1 MLLRDWMRVEGVSD
15 AIMAE
20 RIGGI
25 SAEMVRKL
33 RFRASGTSLRV
44 AGRIDNITGGKVRS
58 ADLVSLRSASRRTAT
73 ASAEARP

>member
-15 AIMAE
+15 AAMAE
-20 RIGGI
+20 RIGDI

-44 AGRIDNITGGKVRS
+44 AGRIDLITGGQVRA
-58 ADLVSLRSASRRTAT
+58 ADLVPSKSPSRRTAP
-73 ASAEARP
+73 AVAEACP

>member
-1 MLLRDWMRVEGVSD
+1 MRVEGVSD
-15 AIMAE
+15 ALMAE

-44 AGRIDNITGGKVRS
+44 AGRIDSITGGKVRP
-58 ADLVSLRSASRRTAT
+58 ADLVSLRSVSRRSAT
-73 ASAEARP
+73 AIAEARP